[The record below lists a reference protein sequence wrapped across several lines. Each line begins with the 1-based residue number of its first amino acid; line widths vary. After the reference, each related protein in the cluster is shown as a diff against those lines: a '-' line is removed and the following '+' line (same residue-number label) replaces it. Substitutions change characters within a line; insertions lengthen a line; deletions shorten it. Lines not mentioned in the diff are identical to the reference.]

1 MTLAKV
7 IVMYKESILDPQGEA
22 VKNALLRLDHKEVKD
37 VRMGKYFEI
46 QLAES
51 VEPEAEIEKM
61 CQELLANV
69 TMESYRYELVDEVQ
83 Q

>member
-37 VRMGKYFEI
+37 VRMCKYFEI
-46 QLAES
+46 KLAES
-51 VEPEAEIEKM
+51 VDPEAEIEKM
-61 CQELLANV
+61 CQ
-69 TMESYRYELVDEVQ
+69 
-83 Q
+83 